1 MTLFPSGLFHGLGL
15 ILHVLDEIIQ
25 IEGCIR
31 LGNIDAKLHTSFFH
45 FASPLKM
52 KIAIS
57 AFWAAPLLIS
67 NTILKLR
74 IFNKAKISRCE

>member
-1 MTLFPSGLFHGLGL
+1 
-15 ILHVLDEIIQ
+15 
-25 IEGCIR
+25 
-31 LGNIDAKLHTSFFH
+31 
-45 FASPLKM
+45 M